1 MYNRLNTYAKN
12 AYMILMITLESLF
25 LNHEIIAAANAK
37 GSKKFVSEFKVF
49 SKDTL
54 TLSSSSLLV
63 LIVGLL
69 VVVSFMTDILL
80 VYLYIMCLKK

>member
-1 MYNRLNTYAKN
+1 
-12 AYMILMITLESLF
+12 
-25 LNHEIIAAANAK
+25 
-37 GSKKFVSEFKVF
+37 
-49 SKDTL
+49 L